1 MPNPIPGPA
10 PIAMPGAAPIALPGP
25 NPEPV
30 QVRQLVT
37 NMPPKNMSQEQWVAL
52 YLYLRSIG
60 YFH

>member
-10 PIAMPGAAPIALPGP
+10 PISMPDAAPIALPGP

-52 YLYLRSIG
+52 YLY
-60 YFH
+60 